1 MVSEKLTNHLIVR
14 NMSEIKL
21 LSQCSV
27 DERQAAFELYLT
39 SFEYYDASYDEEEQR
54 SLIDRLSQ
62 ADWFDGLVCFE
73 SGQGCGFCFFTNCY
87 SSFDAKMALRIEEIY
102 VRADLRNQGIG
113 TRLVEALTR
122 HAEKHD
128 ISRISL
134 STESCYEEAM
144 NFYKRMGFLP
154 QKGLVTLLKMIEPA
168 S

>member
-1 MVSEKLTNHLIVR
+1 
-14 NMSEIKL
+14 MSEIKF
-21 LSQCSV
+21 LSQCSF

-54 SLIDRLSQ
+54 ILIDRLSQ

-73 SGQGCGFCFFTNCY
+73 SGEGRGFCFFTKCY
-87 SSFDAKMALRIEEIY
+87 SSFDAKMALRIEEVY
-102 VRADLRNQGIG
+102 VRADFRNQGIG

-134 STESCYEEAM
+134 STESRYREVM
-144 NFYKRMGFLP
+144 DFYKGLGFLP
-154 QKGLVTLLKMIEPA
+154 RKGFVTFYKMIEPA

>member
-1 MVSEKLTNHLIVR
+1 MVSEKLTNDLTVR

-27 DERQAAFELYLT
+27 DERQAAFELYLN

-54 SLIDRLSQ
+54 NLIDRLSQ

-73 SGQGCGFCFFTNCY
+73 SGEGRGFCFFTKCY

-113 TRLVEALTR
+113 TRLLETLTQ
-122 HAEKHD
+122 HAERND

-134 STESCYEEAM
+134 STESRYRKAM
-144 NFYKRMGFLP
+144 NFYKGHGFLP
-154 QKGLVTLLKMIEPA
+154 RKGFVTLLKMIEPGR
-168 S
+168 